1 MNVFARFLFL
11 VAAGLFAAVGAAQA
25 QTFPAKPIRM
35 IVPFPPGGLTDLLG
49 RLVANELSKSLG
61 QPVVVENRSGAGGNI
76 GMEMTA
82 KAPADGYTIAM
93 VITSHAINMSL
104 NKNSGYDV
112 LKDLTP
118 VRLLATTTN
127 VLAVHPGVP
136 AKSVR
141 ELIDLAKSKKMPLN
155 YSSSGNG
162 TTPHLSGELFKHL
175 AGIEMTHVPYK
186 GAAPGIVDLMAGV
199 VQLSFNSVAEQLAN
213 IKAGK
218 VRALAVTSLKRSP
231 LLPDVPTVA
240 EAANLPDYEINGWL
254 GIVAPAATP
263 APIVELLSQRVS
275 EILHRPEIKER
286 LEGSWA
292 AEVADGS
299 PEMFRKFMAAE
310 VEKWGK
316 VVKLANVSI
325 D

>member
-1 MNVFARFLFL
+1 MNVVARFLFL
-11 VAAGLFAAVGAAQA
+11 AAAGLFAAVGAAQA

>member
-1 MNVFARFLFL
+1 
-11 VAAGLFAAVGAAQA
+11 
-25 QTFPAKPIRM
+25 M
-35 IVPFPPGGLTDLLG
+35 IVPFPPGGLTDVLG
-49 RLVANELSKSLG
+49 RLIANDLSRSLG
-61 QPVVVENRSGAGGNI
+61 QPVVVENKAGAGGNI

-112 LKDLTP
+112 LKDLAP
-118 VRLLATTTN
+118 VRLLVTTTN

-141 ELIDLAKSKKMPLN
+141 ELIDLAKSKKIPLN
-155 YSSSGNG
+155 YSSAGNG
-162 TTPHLSGELFKHL
+162 TTPHLSGELFKHM

-186 GAAPGIVDLMAGV
+186 GAAPGISDLMAGV

-213 IKAGK
+213 IKAGR
-218 VRALAVTSLKRSP
+218 VRPLAVTSLKRSP
-231 LLPDVPTVA
+231 LLPDVPTLA
-240 EAANLPDYEINGWL
+240 QAANLPDYEINGWL

-263 APIVELLSQRVS
+263 APIVDLLSRRIS
-275 EILHRPEIKER
+275 EILQRPDIKER
-286 LEGSWA
+286 LEGSMA
-292 AEVADGS
+292 AELADGS
-299 PEMFRKFMAAE
+299 PEMFGKFMAAE
-310 VEKWGK
+310 VEKWRK
-316 VVKLANVSI
+316 VVKLANVTV